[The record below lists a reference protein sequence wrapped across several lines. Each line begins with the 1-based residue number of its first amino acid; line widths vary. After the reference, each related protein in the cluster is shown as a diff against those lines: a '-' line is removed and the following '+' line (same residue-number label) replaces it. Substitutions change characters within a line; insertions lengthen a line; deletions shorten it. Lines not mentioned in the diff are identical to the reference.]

1 MKAAKFEVFGAVQGV
16 GFRPFVYK
24 LAVDL
29 GLKGEVYNDGEG
41 VKVIV
46 CADLSE
52 PQKGSIDKNSAPL
65 NLDEPNSNEIQAQKV
80 SSSAARSLN
89 SAESDSSETASS
101 SLNFT
106 GSNLSQDSISPQS
119 APNLP
124 NDSVGSLRD
133 LANDLANLP
142 DLTSLPHYLTGD
154 SQAAASEK
162 FSPNLFKTDL
172 NEQGSILPA
181 SSDQNFIVQNLSQ
194 QRGMPQN
201 ESPQG
206 LKNIKRDLQGAKRD
220 LQSFKHDP
228 QSAGQDLR
236 EEEIFA
242 VIQ

>member
-41 VKVIV
+41 VKIIV

-65 NLDEPNSNEIQAQKV
+65 NFDQPNFNENQAQKV
-80 SSSAARSLN
+80 SLSAARSLN
-89 SAESDSSETASS
+89 STESDSNKATNSSRNFASS
-101 SLNFT
+101 NLNESSF
-106 GSNLSQDSISPQS
+106 SPQS
-119 APNLP
+119 TPNSQNDLTGLP
-124 NDSVGSLRD
+124 RD
-133 LANDLANLP
+133 LTNDLANLP
-142 DLTSLPHYLTGD
+142 DLTSDL
-154 SQAAASEK
+154 QAAASEK
-162 FSPNLFKTDL
+162 FLPNLFKTDL

-181 SSDQNFIVQNLSQ
+181 SSDQNFIVQNSSQ
-194 QRGMPQN
+194 QRGMSQN
-201 ESPQG
+201 ESSQG
-206 LKNIKRDLQGAKRD
+206 LQNIKRDLQGAKRD
-220 LQSFKHDP
+220 LQSFKRNP